1 MRNENERS
9 WPRLVLIFTSTG
21 IIFGDLPITPAT
33 AVMRS
38 CSMVPTASAA
48 ELIFQDW

>member
-1 MRNENERS
+1 MRNANERS

-21 IIFGDLPITPAT
+21 IMRGALPIMPAT

-48 ELIFQDW
+48 ELIFQD